1 VAVFSFLESDM
12 PSLDIFN
19 GDAFTAISLTDA
31 INTRP
36 EGQRV
41 PTLLDALFEVEGV
54 NTTSVFIERE
64 NDSLALVPAGERGA
78 PADVTTG
85 AQRDV
90 IPFRTLHL
98 PTRSR
103 IRADEVQGVR
113 AFGSETEL
121 ETVMELVGKRLM
133 KMRTR
138 LEATIRFQRAGA
150 ITGKIYDADGQR
162 LLLDLHRQF
171 GIEQQT
177 QAMALGNDSTKVL
190 GKIVEAKRKAEDAIA
205 DSGLITGWLA
215 VCGRGFWD
223 AFTGHKSTTDA
234 WDRFQDGQF
243 LRSDLRPMGFQFGGV
258 EWQEFYG
265 KVGGVEFIGS
275 DDAYLI
281 PRGVDGLLVTKYAP
295 ADYMDTVNTV
305 GHPFYASQ
313 EPLPHNKGIDLEAQ
327 SNPLSLCT
335 RPRAIIR
342 LTKA

>member
-1 VAVFSFLESDM
+1 M

-41 PTLLDALFEVEGV
+41 PTLLDSLFEEEGV

-78 PADVTTG
+78 PAEVTTG
-85 AQRDV
+85 AQRDA

-98 PTRSR
+98 PTRSK
-103 IRADEVQGVR
+103 IRADEVQGIR

-133 KMRTR
+133 KMRNR

-171 GIEQQT
+171 GIEQQS
-177 QAMALGNDSTKVL
+177 QAMVLGNDSTKVL
-190 GKIVEAKRKAEDAIA
+190 GKIVEAKRKSEDAIA
-205 DSGLITGWLA
+205 DSGLITGWLG

-223 AFTGHKSTTDA
+223 AFTGHKATTDA

-243 LRSDLRPMGFQFGGV
+243 LRSDMRQRGFQFGGV

-281 PRGVDGLLVTKYAP
+281 PLGVDGLLVTKYAP

-305 GHPFYASQ
+305 GKNFYASQ
-313 EPLPHNKGIDLEAQ
+313 EPLPHNKGVDLEAQ
-327 SNPLSLCT
+327 SNPLSICT

>member
-1 VAVFSFLESDM
+1 MAT
-12 PSLDIFN
+12 LDIFN

-41 PTLLDALFEVEGV
+41 PTLLDSLFEVEGV

-85 AQRDV
+85 TQRDT
-90 IPFRTLHL
+90 IPFKTLHL
-98 PTRSR
+98 PTRST

-133 KMRTR
+133 KMRNK

-171 GIEQQT
+171 GIEQQS
-177 QAMALGNDSTKVL
+177 QSMALGSDATKVL
-190 GKIVEAKRKAEDAIA
+190 GKIVEAKRKAEDTIA

-243 LRSDLRPMGFQFGGV
+243 LRTDMRPMGFQFGGV

-275 DDAYLI
+275 NDAYLI
-281 PRGVDGLLVTKYAP
+281 PRGIDGLLVTKYAP
-295 ADYMDTVNTV
+295 ADYMDTVNTM
-305 GHPFYASQ
+305 GQAFYASQ

-327 SNPLSLCT
+327 SNPLSICT
-335 RPRAIIR
+335 RPRAIIK
-342 LTKA
+342 LTA

>member
-1 VAVFSFLESDM
+1 MA
-12 PSLDIFN
+12 SLDIFN
-19 GDAFTAISLTDA
+19 GDAFGAVSLTNA
-31 INTRP
+31 INTSP

-41 PTLLDALFEVEGV
+41 PTLLDSLFEEEGV
-54 NTTSVFIERE
+54 STTSVFIERE

-78 PADVTTG
+78 PAAVTTG
-85 AQRDV
+85 AQRDAV
-90 IPFRTLHL
+90 PFKTLHL
-98 PTRSR
+98 ATRST

-113 AFGSETEL
+113 AFGSESEL
-121 ETVMELVGKRLM
+121 ETVMELVGKRLL
-133 KMRTR
+133 KQRRR

-177 QAMALGNDSTKVL
+177 HAMALGNGSTKVL
-190 GKIVEAKRKAEDAIA
+190 NKVVEAKRKGEDAIA
-205 DSGLITGWLA
+205 DSGIITGWLA

-223 AFTGHKSTTDA
+223 AFTGHASTTDA

-243 LRSDLRPMGFQFGGV
+243 KRSDLRQVGFQFGGV

-281 PRGVDGLLVTKYAP
+281 PLGVDGLLVTKYAP
-295 ADYMDTVNTV
+295 ADYMDTVNTI
-305 GHPFYASQ
+305 GQAFYASQ
-313 EPLPHNKGIDLEAQ
+313 ELLPHNKGIDLEAQ
-327 SNPLSLCT
+327 SNPLSICT
-335 RPRAIIR
+335 RPRAIIK
-342 LTKA
+342 LTK

>member
-1 VAVFSFLESDM
+1 M

-19 GDAFTAISLTDA
+19 DDAFSAVSLTNA
-31 INTRP
+31 INTSP

-41 PTLLDALFEVEGV
+41 PALLDALFEEEGV

-78 PADVTTG
+78 PAEVTTG

-90 IPFRTLHL
+90 IPFKTLHL
-98 PTRSR
+98 PTRST
-103 IRADEVQGVR
+103 IRADEVQGIR
-113 AFGSETEL
+113 AFGTESEL
-121 ETVMELVGKRLM
+121 ETVMELVGKRLA
-133 KMRTR
+133 KQRKR

-171 GIEQQT
+171 GIGQQSH
-177 QAMALGNDSTKVL
+177 AMALGSDATKVL
-190 GKIVEAKRKAEDAIA
+190 GEIVEAKRKAEDAIA
-205 DSGLITGWLA
+205 DSGIITGWLA

-234 WDRFQDGQF
+234 WNRYQDGQF
-243 LRSDLRPMGFQFGGV
+243 LRTDMRPMGFQFGGV

-265 KVGGVEFIGS
+265 KVGDVEFIGT

-281 PRGVDGLLVTKYAP
+281 PLGVDGLLVTKYAP
-295 ADYMDTVNTV
+295 ADYMDTVNTM
-305 GHPFYASQ
+305 GQKFYASQ
-313 EPLPHNKGIDLEAQ
+313 EPLPHNKGVDLESQ
-327 SNPLSLCT
+327 SNPLSICT
-335 RPRAIIR
+335 RPRAIIKLGR
-342 LTKA
+342 A